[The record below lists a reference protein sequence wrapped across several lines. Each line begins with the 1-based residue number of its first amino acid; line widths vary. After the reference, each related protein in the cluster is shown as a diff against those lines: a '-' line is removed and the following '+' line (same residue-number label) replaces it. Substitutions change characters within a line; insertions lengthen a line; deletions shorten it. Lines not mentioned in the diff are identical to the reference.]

1 MLKKLSII
9 LLTIFMVVPA
19 MAQPE
24 ESCECMFAPRA
35 GQWEFDLVLGQ
46 NQFFGNERDLSMTLL
61 PNSYGLP
68 LGSTIGTSDADD
80 QDFLITDLT
89 QTINI
94 GFLSTNSLAN
104 MIGIQARY
112 FITNRLDI
120 NFMGS
125 YNVNI
130 QPGKDYIEGTI
141 YGLTEAAPVPGAINP
156 VVLPNNNYTVG
167 DVFAQKAILASVQNS
182 AIGQLG
188 MNYYFNTPNERI
200 NPYIGVYGQV
210 KWARINAYYP
220 AYTGQT
226 VNVPVITDA
235 NLVASENFQVIGTED
250 ISTFREFGR
259 AGQMLGFGGGIDF
272 GVQYSLMPGLILGI
286 EFSPVLY
293 QYSLLHLQINGQQ
306 PYYASNHNVSVF
318 KYPQLKIGFRF

>member
-1 MLKKLSII
+1 MLKKLSIL

-61 PNSYGLP
+61 PNSYGAP
-68 LGSTIGTSDADD
+68 LGSTIGTSVQDD
-80 QDFLITDLT
+80 QDFMITDLT

-94 GFLSTNSLAN
+94 GFLNTNSLAN

-125 YNVNI
+125 YNVNL
-130 QPGKDYIEGTI
+130 QPSKNYIEGTVF
-141 YGLTEAAPVPGAINP
+141 GLTEAAPVPVATDP
-156 VVLPNNNYTVG
+156 VVGIQPSDNYTVG
-167 DVFAQKAILASVQNS
+167 DIFAQKSILASVQNA

-188 MNYYFNTPNERI
+188 MNYYFTTPNERI
-200 NPYIGVYGQV
+200 NPYIGIYGQV
-210 KWARINAYYP
+210 KWARISAVYP
-220 AYTGQT
+220 AYTGQI
-226 VNVPVITDA
+226 VGVPVYDAMDDLTDMT
-235 NLVASENFQVIGTED
+235 VVKDVD
-250 ISTFREFGR
+250 IATFREFGR

-293 QYSLLHLQINGQQ
+293 QYTLMHLQINAQS
-306 PYYASNHNVSVF
+306 PYYADNHNVSVF

>member
-9 LLTIFMVVPA
+9 LLTILMVVPA

-35 GQWEFDLVLGQ
+35 GQWEFDLVMGQ
-46 NQFFGNERDLSMTLL
+46 NQFFNNEAVLSLTLL
-61 PNSYGLP
+61 PNSYGQP
-68 LGSTIGTSDADD
+68 VGSTIGTSVLAD
-80 QDFLITDLT
+80 QNYLTTDLT

-94 GFLSTNSLAN
+94 GFLNTNNLAN
-104 MIGIQARY
+104 MIGVQTRY

-120 NFMGS
+120 NFMGA

-130 QPGKDYIEGTI
+130 QPGQDYVEGTV
-141 YGLTEAAPVPGAINP
+141 YGLAHTNTTDVAHHPEAGV
-156 VVLPNNNYTVG
+156 YDVG
-167 DVFAQKAILASVQNS
+167 DIFAQKAILASVQNA

-188 MNYYFNTPNERI
+188 MNYYFTVPNERI
-200 NPYIGVYGQV
+200 NPYLGIYGQA

-220 AYTGQT
+220 TYTGQT
-226 VNVPVITDA
+226 VTTDTLDEGNYGD
-235 NLVASENFQVIGTED
+235 NLPIE
-250 ISTFREFGR
+250 TFREFGR
-259 AGQMLGFGGGIDF
+259 AGQMLGFGGGIAF
-272 GVQYSLMPGLILGI
+272 GVQYSLMEGLILGL

-293 QYSLLHLQINGQQ
+293 QYTLLHLQINGQT

-318 KYPQLKIGFRF
+318 KYPQLKLGFRF

>member
-1 MLKKLSII
+1 MLKKLSIL

-35 GQWEFDLVLGQ
+35 GQWEFDLVMGQ

-61 PNSYGLP
+61 PNSYGAP
-68 LGSTIGTSDADD
+68 LGSTIGTSVQDD
-80 QDFLITDLT
+80 QDFMITDLT

-94 GFLSTNSLAN
+94 GFLNTNSLAN

-125 YNVNI
+125 YNVNL
-130 QPGKDYIEGTI
+130 QPSKNYIEGTVF
-141 YGLTEAAPVPGAINP
+141 GLTEAAPVPVATDP
-156 VVLPNNNYTVG
+156 VVGIQPSDNYTVG
-167 DVFAQKAILASVQNS
+167 DIFAQKSILASVQNA

-188 MNYYFNTPNERI
+188 MNYYFTTPNERI
-200 NPYIGVYGQV
+200 NPYIGIYGQV
-210 KWARINAYYP
+210 KWARISAVYP
-220 AYTGQT
+220 AYTGQI
-226 VNVPVITDA
+226 VGVPVYDAMDDLTDMT
-235 NLVASENFQVIGTED
+235 VVKDVD
-250 ISTFREFGR
+250 IATFREFGR

-293 QYSLLHLQINGQQ
+293 QYTLMHLQINAQS
-306 PYYASNHNVSVF
+306 PYYADNHNVSVF

>member
-1 MLKKLSII
+1 MLKKLSIL

-35 GQWEFDLVLGQ
+35 GQWEFDLVMGQ

-61 PNSYGLP
+61 PNSYGAP
-68 LGSTIGTSDADD
+68 LGSTIGTSVQDD
-80 QDFLITDLT
+80 QDFMITDLT

-94 GFLSTNSLAN
+94 GFLNTNNLAN

-125 YNVNI
+125 YNVNL
-130 QPGKDYIEGTI
+130 QPSKNYIEGTVF
-141 YGLTEAAPVPGAINP
+141 GLTEAAPVPVATDP
-156 VVLPNNNYTVG
+156 VVGIQPSDNYTVG
-167 DVFAQKAILASVQNS
+167 DIFAQKSILASVQNA

-188 MNYYFNTPNERI
+188 MNYYFTTPNERI
-200 NPYIGVYGQV
+200 NPYIGIYGQV
-210 KWARINAYYP
+210 KWARISAVYP
-220 AYTGQT
+220 AYTGQI
-226 VNVPVITDA
+226 VGVPVYDAMDDLTDMT
-235 NLVASENFQVIGTED
+235 LVKDVD
-250 ISTFREFGR
+250 IATFREFGR

-293 QYSLLHLQINGQQ
+293 QYTLMHLQINGQS
-306 PYYASNHNVSVF
+306 PYYADNHNVSVF
-318 KYPQLKIGFRF
+318 KYPQLKLGFRF

>member
-1 MLKKLSII
+1 
-9 LLTIFMVVPA
+9 

-61 PNSYGLP
+61 PNSYGQA
-68 LGSTIGTSDADD
+68 LGSTIGVSDADD
-80 QDFLITDLT
+80 QNYLITDLT

-94 GFLSTNSLAN
+94 GFLNTNNLAN
-104 MIGIQARY
+104 MIGVQARY
-112 FITNRLDI
+112 FITNRIDI

-125 YNVNI
+125 YNVNL
-130 QPGKDYIEGTI
+130 QPGKDYIEGTVF
-141 YGLTEAAPVPGAINP
+141 GMARSNTTNAAMDPEAGF
-156 VVLPNNNYTVG
+156 YDVG
-167 DVFAQKAILASVQNS
+167 DIFAQKAILASVQNS

-188 MNYYFNTPNERI
+188 SNYYFTTPNERI
-200 NPYIGVYGQV
+200 NPYIGIYGQV
-210 KWARINAYYP
+210 KWARISAVYP
-220 AYTGQT
+220 SYTGQSVLTDVIDADDDPTT
-226 VNVPVITDA
+226 VDYADNV
-235 NLVASENFQVIGTED
+235 D
-250 ISTFREFGR
+250 ISVFRAFGR
-259 AGQMLGFGGGIDF
+259 AGQMLGFGGGLAF

-318 KYPQLKIGFRF
+318 KYPQLKLGFRF

>member
-1 MLKKLSII
+1 MLKKLSIL

-35 GQWEFDLVLGQ
+35 GQWEFDLVMGQ

-61 PNSYGLP
+61 PNSYGQP
-68 LGSTIGTSDADD
+68 LGSTIGTSVADD
-80 QDFLITDLT
+80 QDFMITDLT

-94 GFLSTNSLAN
+94 GFLSTNNLAN
-104 MIGIQARY
+104 MIGVQARY

-125 YNVNI
+125 YNVNL
-130 QPGKDYIEGTI
+130 QPGKNYVEGTI
-141 YGLTEAAPVPGAINP
+141 YGLTEAAPVPGATSP
-156 VVLPNNNYTVG
+156 YVLPNNNYTVG
-167 DVFAQKAILASVQNS
+167 DVFAHKSILASVQNS

-188 MNYYFNTPNERI
+188 MNYYFTTPNERI
-200 NPYIGVYGQV
+200 NPYIGLYGQV

-226 VNVPVITDA
+226 VAVPVLDA
-235 NLVASENFQVIGTED
+235 GNLTASENFQVIDVED
-250 ISTFREFGR
+250 IATFREFGR

-272 GVQYSLMPGLILGI
+272 GVQYSIMPGLILGI

-293 QYSLLHLQINGQQ
+293 QYTLMHLQITGQT
-306 PYYASNHNVSVF
+306 PYYACNHNVSVF
-318 KYPQLKIGFRF
+318 KYPQLKLGFRF

>member
-1 MLKKLSII
+1 MLKKLSIL

-61 PNSYGLP
+61 PNSYGAP
-68 LGSTIGTSDADD
+68 LGSTIGTSVQDD
-80 QDFLITDLT
+80 QDFMITDLT

-94 GFLSTNSLAN
+94 GFLNTNSLAN

-125 YNVNI
+125 YNVNL
-130 QPGKDYIEGTI
+130 QPSKNYIEGTVF
-141 YGLTEAAPVPGAINP
+141 GLTEAAPVPVATDP
-156 VVLPNNNYTVG
+156 VVGIQPSDNYTVG
-167 DVFAQKAILASVQNS
+167 DIFAQKSILASVQNA

-188 MNYYFNTPNERI
+188 MNYYFTTPNERI
-200 NPYIGVYGQV
+200 NPYIGIYGQV
-210 KWARINAYYP
+210 KWARISAAYP
-220 AYTGQT
+220 AYTGQI
-226 VNVPVITDA
+226 VGVPVYDAMDDLTDMT
-235 NLVASENFQVIGTED
+235 LVKDVD
-250 ISTFREFGR
+250 IATFREFGR

-293 QYSLLHLQINGQQ
+293 QYTLMHLQINGQS
-306 PYYASNHNVSVF
+306 PYYADNHNVSVF
-318 KYPQLKIGFRF
+318 KYPQLKLGFRF

>member
-1 MLKKLSII
+1 
-9 LLTIFMVVPA
+9 MVVPA

-61 PNSYGLP
+61 PNSYGQP
-68 LGSTIGTSDADD
+68 LGSTIGSVAAAED
-80 QDFLITDLT
+80 QDFLISDLT

-94 GFLSTNSLAN
+94 GFLNTNNLGN

-112 FITNRLDI
+112 FITNRIDI

-125 YNVNI
+125 YNVNL
-130 QPGKDYIEGTI
+130 QPGKNFVEGTV
-141 YGLTEAAPVPGAINP
+141 YGLTEAAPVPGATNP
-156 VVLPNNNYTVG
+156 VVLPNGNYTVG
-167 DVFAQKAILASVQNS
+167 DIFAHKAILASVQNS

-188 MNYYFNTPNERI
+188 SNFYFNTPNERI
-200 NPYIGVYGQV
+200 NPYIGIYGQV
-210 KWARINAYYP
+210 KWARISAMYP

-226 VNVPVITDA
+226 VAVPVVTEA
-235 NLVASENFQVIGTED
+235 NQLVASDNFQVVDIED
-250 ISTFREFGR
+250 IATFREFGR

-286 EFSPVLY
+286 EFSPVVY
-293 QYSLLHLQINGQQ
+293 QYTLMHLQINGQT
-306 PYYASNHNVSVF
+306 PYYADNHNVSVF
-318 KYPQLKIGFRF
+318 KYPQLKLGFRF

>member
-1 MLKKLSII
+1 MLKKLSIL

-35 GQWEFDLVLGQ
+35 GQWEFDLVMGQ

-61 PNSYGLP
+61 PNSYGQP
-68 LGSTIGTSDADD
+68 LGSTIGTSVADDAD
-80 QDFLITDLT
+80 FMITDLT

-94 GFLSTNSLAN
+94 GFLNTNSLAN

-125 YNVNI
+125 YNVNL
-130 QPGKDYIEGTI
+130 QPGKDYIEGTV
-141 YGLTEAAPVPGAINP
+141 YGLTEAAPVPGATTP
-156 VVLPNNNYTVG
+156 YVLPNANYTVG
-167 DVFAQKAILASVQNS
+167 DIFAQKSILATVQNS

-188 MNYYFNTPNERI
+188 MNYYFMTPNERI
-200 NPYIGVYGQV
+200 NPYIGIYGQV
-210 KWARINAYYP
+210 KWARINSLYP

-226 VNVPVITDA
+226 VAVPVLDA
-235 NLVASENFQVIGTED
+235 GNLTASENFQVINVED
-250 ISTFREFGR
+250 IATFREFGR

-293 QYSLLHLQINGQQ
+293 QYTLMHLQISGQT
-306 PYYASNHNVSVF
+306 PYYACNHNVSVF
-318 KYPQLKIGFRF
+318 KYPQLKLGFRF

>member
-1 MLKKLSII
+1 
-9 LLTIFMVVPA
+9 
-19 MAQPE
+19 
-24 ESCECMFAPRA
+24 MFAPRA

-61 PNSYGLP
+61 PNSYGAP
-68 LGSTIGTSDADD
+68 LGSTIGTSVQDD
-80 QDFLITDLT
+80 QDFMITDLT

-94 GFLSTNSLAN
+94 GFLNTNSLAN

-125 YNVNI
+125 YNVNL
-130 QPGKDYIEGTI
+130 QPSKNYIEGTVF
-141 YGLTEAAPVPGAINP
+141 GLTEAAPVPVATDP
-156 VVLPNNNYTVG
+156 VVGIQPSDNYTVG
-167 DVFAQKAILASVQNS
+167 DIFAQKSILASVQNA

-188 MNYYFNTPNERI
+188 MNYYFTTPNERI
-200 NPYIGVYGQV
+200 NPYIGIYGQV
-210 KWARINAYYP
+210 KWARISAVYP
-220 AYTGQT
+220 AYTGQI
-226 VNVPVITDA
+226 VGVPVYDAMDDLTDMT
-235 NLVASENFQVIGTED
+235 VVKDVD
-250 ISTFREFGR
+250 IATFREFGR

-293 QYSLLHLQINGQQ
+293 QYTLMHLQINAQS
-306 PYYASNHNVSVF
+306 PYYADNHNVSVF